1 MHLICW
7 TNDHFI
13 KKHWN
18 FKRNTIFQGAD
29 FRNFRKS
36 RFFDFWPLY
45 PVQFFA
51 RIFTVATRNWFD
63 EANDGLWPNYI
74 FSKKSN
80 FWFFFFDFGI
90 DFWTGPD
97 RIFFLD
103 RTGPN
108 FSDRLDFWTG
118 PARTG
123 PVHSCTIQDVLEGC
137 LNCHR
142 ALHDGVIGWYC
153 AHLPSAITNCPWCL
167 VLARALAT

>member
-1 MHLICW
+1 MGFLHLICW

-18 FKRNTIFQGAD
+18 FQEKHDFPGCRFSKFSKISIFGLLTIASYTVFCEDYHCGNEELTRRSKWW
-29 FRNFRKS
+29 FMTKLHFFLKNRI
-36 RFFDFWPLY
+36 FDF
-45 PVQFFA
+45 FC
-51 RIFTVATRNWFD
+51 
-63 EANDGLWPNYI
+63 
-74 FSKKSN
+74 
-80 FWFFFFDFGI
+80 FDFGI

-123 PVHSCTIQDVLEGC
+123 PVHSCKRLLGGYLAVLGTT
-137 LNCHR
+137 L
-142 ALHDGVIGWYC
+142 G
-153 AHLPSAITNCPWCL
+153 PS
-167 VLARALAT
+167 